1 MKKLTFGLLVATTI
15 LSSNAI
21 AQPTYQ
27 WYAQMD
33 QTGSAYFLDRVR
45 AYDMDVDGSGNVY
58 VVGSVQGTVDFDV
71 FGPGGSVTSS
81 NNVPGTS
88 TSEDPFI
95 VKYDANGNFQWVN
108 LISNVTGYGD
118 GANDRAVSVAVDQS
132 GNAYVTGD
140 MYDGS
145 LGGFLARFDA
155 AGTNTY
161 TYEIE
166 GYSGF
171 KTQENVCVDNAG
183 NVYVFDRFDG
193 TEDLDPTAGVDMHT
207 AVGAYDAYIAKFTGA
222 TGTFQWAQQI
232 GNANYI
238 DCHDIETDG
247 TYLYV
252 TGGFQGTMDFDPG
265 PGTANVTGDGTNYDC
280 FVARYLA
287 STGAYDYADAIGS
300 SGSHDY
306 GRDLELDGNN
316 MFLVVQFTDNVDFD
330 FGAGTTN
337 LDTGDPGVIEM
348 AIARYDKN
356 TLALSWAY
364 TTGYNGGGTTN
375 MCIFDNGPL
384 MIGNFSGT
392 KDFDPG
398 AGTFNLTATGGTN
411 FVTSL
416 LDASGNFQWA
426 EKTAVNTSVAY
437 WNSIA
442 STGSSEFYTS
452 GDFSS
457 DVALDPSTTAIT
469 ASEGTQGDDGY
480 VAKYS
485 TCTPSTAPTGI
496 TAASNPICPG
506 GNTDLTVQGGSLG
519 TGADW
524 YWYTGSCGG
533 TAVGTGTT
541 INVSPSSTTTYYV
554 RAEGTCGTTACAQV
568 TVTVDSE
575 STAATSISAA
585 NTNICSGDMVG
596 LSVSGG
602 SLGTGADWQWYTG
615 SCGGTA
621 AGSGTSINVSP
632 STTTTYYV
640 RAEGTCNTTACV
652 QVTIN
657 VTTTPTPSITSS
669 NADIC
674 EGTDL
679 ALTGTPA
686 GGSWNVVS
694 GPGSLAGSTLTATG
708 SGVINIEYTVTSGSC
723 SGSDNQNITALA
735 ASDASWTSPGTVCE
749 SGGTIDLNTLITGD
763 AGGTWSGTAVSGST
777 FDPSGQN
784 GNTITITYDVG
795 TTCPDSEQHDITVE
809 AAVTATWTQPSAIC
823 ESAAALDLD
832 ALVTGSTGGSW
843 SGSGVS
849 GSTFDPTGL
858 SGMIS
863 VTYSVGSGSCS
874 DMLTQDIEVLSAPA
888 TPTFSAND
896 STVCAGETVTLSGS
910 GSGTVD
916 YNVYSDNGGSN
927 LIGTAPLDVNPA
939 TTTTYYLEAEATN
952 GCGNIGGLQPLT
964 INVNPTPTLTVSA
977 DQNICLGQSVTL
989 QATGSGTLSWSTS
1002 ETTSS
1007 IDVSPTTT
1015 TTYTVSIV
1023 DGNNCSAEDS
1033 ITVNVQ
1039 QSASVSAVDDIAST
1053 QIDQLVN
1060 INVADNDVGDE
1071 NTISIIDNPTNGV
1084 ASVQSDN
1091 TIDYLP
1097 LSGFVGNDSITYS
1110 ICDVFCSSICDTA
1123 TVRIAVEMDDEF
1135 TVPGGFSPNGDGI
1148 NDIFVIEGLDDYP
1161 DNSLTIFNR
1170 WGDIVFVSAPYN
1182 NDWSGQAEGARTITG
1197 DEVVSGTYFYILK
1210 LDDTTEL
1217 HGSIEIKK

>member
-1 MKKLTFGLLVATTI
+1 MKKLRIGLLMLGLI
-15 LSSNAI
+15 SGSSLF

-33 QTGSAYFLDRVR
+33 QTGTAYFLDRVR

-145 LGGFLARFDA
+145 LGGFLSRFDA
-155 AGTNTY
+155 AGNNTY

-247 TYLYV
+247 TYIYV
-252 TGGFQGTMDFDPG
+252 TGGFEGTMDFDPG
-265 PGTANVTGDGTNYDC
+265 AGTANLTGDGTHYDC

-287 STGAYDYADAIGS
+287 STGAYDYADFIGS

-306 GRDLELDGNN
+306 GRDLELDGDNL
-316 MFLVVQFTDNVDFD
+316 FLVVQYTDNVDFD

-337 LDTGDPGVIEM
+337 LNTGDPGVIEM
-348 AIARYDKN
+348 AIARYNKN
-356 TLALSWAY
+356 TLALDWAY

-375 MCIFDNGPL
+375 MCIYDNGPL

-398 AGTFNLTATGGTN
+398 AGTANLTATGGTN

-416 LDASGNFQWA
+416 LDASGNYQWA

-442 STGSSEFYTS
+442 STGSGTFYTS

-457 DVALDPSTTAIT
+457 DVALDPSTTANT
-469 ASEGTQGDDGY
+469 ASEGPQGDDGY

-485 TCTPSTAPTGI
+485 TCTPSTAPTSI
-496 TAASNPICPG
+496 SATTNPICPG
-506 GNTDLTVQGGSLG
+506 SSSDLTVQGGSLG

-524 YWYTGSCGG
+524 YWYTSSCGG
-533 TAVGTGTT
+533 TAAGTGTSIT
-541 INVSPSSTTTYYV
+541 VSPTTTTTYYV

-568 TVTVDSE
+568 TITVNTE
-575 STAATSISAA
+575 STAPTSISTA
-585 NTNICSGDMVG
+585 TTDICSGDMAS
-596 LSVSGG
+596 LSVTGG
-602 SLGTGADWQWYTG
+602 SLGTGADWEWYSG
-615 SCGGTA
+615 SCGGTPV
-621 AGSGTSINVSP
+621 GTGTSVNVSP
-632 STTTTYYV
+632 TTTTTYYV
-640 RAEGTCNTTACV
+640 RAEGDCNTTACA
-652 QVTIN
+652 QVTIT

-669 NADIC
+669 AADIC
-674 EGTDL
+674 EGSDL
-679 ALTGTPA
+679 NLIGTPT
-686 GGSWNVVS
+686 GGSWSVVS
-694 GPGSLAGSTLTATG
+694 GPGSVTGSTLSATG
-708 SGVINIEYTVTSGSC
+708 SGTINIEYTVTSGTC
-723 SGSDNQNITALA
+723 SGSDTQAITALA

-763 AGGTWSGTAVSGST
+763 TGGSWSGTAVSGST
-777 FDPSGQN
+777 FDPAGQN

-809 AAVTATWTQPSAIC
+809 ASVAATWMAPASIC
-823 ESAAALDLD
+823 ESDVPLDLD
-832 ALVTGSTGGSW
+832 ALVTGSTGGTW
-843 SGSGVS
+843 TGTGVS

-863 VTYSVGSGSCS
+863 ITYSVGSGSCS
-874 DMLTQDIEVLSAPA
+874 DMLSQDIEVLSAPA

-896 STVCAGETVTLSGS
+896 STICAGETVTLNGS

-916 YNVYSDNGGSN
+916 YNVYSDNGGTN
-927 LIGTAPLDVNPA
+927 LLGTAPLDVNP
-939 TTTTYYLEAEATN
+939 TTSTTYYLEAEGTN
-952 GCGNIGGLQPLT
+952 GCGNIGGLQALT
-964 INVNPTPTLTVSA
+964 INVNANPTLTVST
-977 DQNICLGQSVTL
+977 DENICLGQSVTL
-989 QATGSGTLSWSTS
+989 QATGSGSLTWSTT

-1015 TTYTVSIV
+1015 TTYTVNLI
-1023 DGNNCSAEDS
+1023 DGNGCSTTDS

-1039 QSASVSAVDDIAST
+1039 QSASVSAVDDITST
-1053 QIDQLVN
+1053 SLDQLVN
-1060 INVADNDVGDE
+1060 IPVADNDDGDV
-1071 NTISIIDNPTNGV
+1071 NTVNIVDNPSNGV
-1084 ASVQSDN
+1084 ASVQTDG
-1091 TIDYLP
+1091 TVDYLP
-1097 LSGFVGNDSITYS
+1097 LSGFTGTDQFTYA

-1123 TVRIAVEMDDEF
+1123 TVSITIEMDEEF

-1148 NDIFVIEGLDDYP
+1148 NETFVIEGLDAYP
-1161 DNSLTIFNR
+1161 ENTLTIFNR
-1170 WGDIVFVSAPYN
+1170 WGDIIYTASPYN
-1182 NDWSGQAEGARTITG
+1182 NDWSGQAEGARTISG
-1197 DEVVSGTYFYILK
+1197 DVVVSGTYFYILK
-1210 LDDTTEL
+1210 LDETTEL